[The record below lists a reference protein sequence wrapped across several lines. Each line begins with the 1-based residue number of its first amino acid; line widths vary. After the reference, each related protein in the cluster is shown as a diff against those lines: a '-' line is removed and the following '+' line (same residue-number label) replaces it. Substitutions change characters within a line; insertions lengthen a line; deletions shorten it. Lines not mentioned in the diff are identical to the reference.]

1 MSYKCL
7 ECGHIFENGEAREV
21 REDDGYVYVCPICG
35 GDFEKTVK
43 CSLCKGEFLE
53 DELNGGVCDECID
66 EYRNQAKICVDI
78 SEQEGTKAKINVNY
92 LIPFIL
98 SEEDINDILIEYIE
112 KEKPNADCGAYID
125 EDISWFGEMLAKEVK
140 NNENSKKK
148 S

>member
-98 SEEDINDILIEYIE
+98 SEEDINDILIEYIK
-112 KEKPNADCGAYID
+112 KEKPNADCGEYID